1 MRHEAPSTPR
11 KVVLRRDVGSRG
23 GRKENKQKK
32 SKESHKREETTGL
45 FTKRPP
51 PHKEGVCRRRV
62 TGPRR
67 SGTLAVDDGAYYS
80 RCPLRSRRITSQE
93 ILGCTARPRLV
104 LQGAQRWP
112 VLRRFNPVSDGLWPR
127 QVRHIQCLGM
137 CKGIGDPP
145 AADPAAQ
152 EGAAPQFGLLEGRHF
167 RAWSRPLKQSAY
179 DYTCGLCRVWLCHLG
194 GCICKRSVWLLLCVR
209 VFAA

>member
-1 MRHEAPSTPR
+1 MRHDAPSTPR
-11 KVVLRRDVGSRG
+11 KVVLRREVGSRD

-32 SKESHKREETTGL
+32 SSESYNREETTDL

-62 TGPRR
+62 TGPQR
-67 SGTLAVDDGAYYS
+67 SGTLAVDDGADYS

-137 CKGIGDPP
+137 WK
-145 AADPAAQ
+145 
-152 EGAAPQFGLLEGRHF
+152 RH
-167 RAWSRPLKQSAY
+167 SRPS
-179 DYTCGLCRVWLCHLG
+179 GGGPSGPGG
-194 GCICKRSVWLLLCVR
+194 GCTPVR
-209 VFAA
+209 AARRAPLSCMVETVETFCI